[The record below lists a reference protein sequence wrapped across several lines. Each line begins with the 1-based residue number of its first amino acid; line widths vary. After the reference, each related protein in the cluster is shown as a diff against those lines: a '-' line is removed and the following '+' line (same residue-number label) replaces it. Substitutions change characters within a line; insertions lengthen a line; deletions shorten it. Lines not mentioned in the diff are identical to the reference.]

1 MYLQFLFN
9 MTGGALELSGTS
21 FLIAVAVF
29 ACLLG
34 AEIAGI
40 AILISKT
47 ARGRREK
54 QEMDRLE
61 ERSNDYYHYGFP
73 ILALGAIPKAT
84 YTALSIIA
92 GLAAVAAVVFAV
104 LLIVARKNGYLFI
117 SSKDLSALADAEKN
131 PKPMEAPA
139 VPFDQAEEQQRD
151 ACAENETAFAVFE
164 EAYQEASEQE
174 PETVEESMAVVEAPM
189 VEESSCEAVVNT
201 PAPVGD
207 PVFAD
212 GSQPYK
218 IVEKI
223 VTETQKEIVR
233 EVPASPSKNDAAA
246 EQLME
251 KLTDFL
257 DYELQKRKEADLAEN
272 DDAVAT
278 LAHKELPEEEED
290 DEEDELDEVDSDEDE
305 DLGFEESDDGEDR
318 FTGNE
323 RIVGF
328 DENTGCYL
336 VAHYRKSFEAKLIQ
350 SRPHI
355 KEYYSELKNALLSY
369 KGTKSRISWTAD
381 SFHNGRAQIAKINV
395 KTNILEL
402 YLALEPESLEGTVYR
417 GTNVGSKKKYAETP
431 FRYKLRT
438 PRKFKWAM
446 ELVQRT
452 CEEQGLSPIDIEKI
466 DYVQQ
471 YPFESTESLVER
483 KLIKEYIREEKPAT
497 TFELDPDHVPEV
509 PEEDGSVIPANA
521 NFFWELDNDALA
533 SKEPEEAFEE
543 AVEEPAE
550 EIVEETEAPEEAPA
564 SAEPAP
570 ETNVVRET
578 VKITEMRYTE
588 RYFANAE
595 PTYERIVTTHE
606 AIAAED
612 EPALTEEPVYEE
624 TEPLEEGS
632 RDVPAEEEAYVEPF
646 EEAEP
651 AAELLYEES
660 FEEAPLD
667 GETFEEELPEE
678 EEYFFDKEQP
688 AEEIVYEE
696 IYEEVP
702 AEEEIYEEVYEEV
715 PAEEEI
721 YEEVYEEAPAEEEL
735 YEEVYEEAPAEEE
748 IYEEVYEEAPAE
760 EELYEEFYEAPSREI
775 EYEEPVETTKVS
787 RDAVPTGQIP
797 LDTGVALIDICS
809 VAKAFRDGDTVNLET
824 LKEKGLVVPTARTL
838 KIYAGGALDK
848 RLSVEAHH
856 FSLEAIFAIGT
867 AGGETSMLY

>member
-1 MYLQFLFN
+1 MYLQFLFSAA
-9 MTGGALELSGTS
+9 GALELSENG

-40 AILISKT
+40 VVLISKLL
-47 ARGRREK
+47 RGRGEK
-54 QEMDRLE
+54 QEIDRLE
-61 ERSNDYYHYGFP
+61 RSSDDYYHYGFP
-73 ILALGAIPKAT
+73 MLALGAIPQAT

-92 GLAAVAAVVFAV
+92 GLAAVAAVVFAI

-117 SSKDLSALADAEKN
+117 SSKDLSALAEAERN
-131 PKPMEAPA
+131 PKPVEEPVVLADQTEEPQGEAY
-139 VPFDQAEEQQRD
+139 AESE
-151 ACAENETAFAVFE
+151 AETAFTVFE
-164 EAYQEASEQE
+164 EAYEEAFEEAPAACEE
-174 PETVEESMAVVEAPM
+174 PEEALAEVAACEEAANAPAAM
-189 VEESSCEAVVNT
+189 
-201 PAPVGD
+201 GD

-233 EVPASPSKNDAAA
+233 EVPVQTTSGAA

-257 DYELQKRKEADLAEN
+257 DYELQKRKDADTVGTETDGAVAVLAQNEN
-272 DDAVAT
+272 DREDA
-278 LAHKELPEEEED
+278 ED
-290 DEEDELDEVDSDEDE
+290 DEDE
-305 DLGFEESDDGEDR
+305 DEQETDTELDADEEDDLDFEEPDSEDR

-328 DENTGCYL
+328 DDVTGCYL

-350 SRPHI
+350 ARPRI

-381 SFHNGRAQIAKINV
+381 SFHNGRTQIAKINV

-417 GTNVGSKKKYAETP
+417 GRNVGSKKKYAETP
-431 FRYKLRT
+431 FQYKLRT

-471 YPFESTESLVER
+471 YPFESTESLVDR

-533 SKEPEEAFEE
+533 NQE
-543 AVEEPAE
+543 EEPE
-550 EIVEETEAPEEAPA
+550 EIVEEVVEALSEEPVEVLAEEAEMSEAVSA
-564 SAEPAP
+564 STEPVSTA
-570 ETNVVRET
+570 NVVKET
-578 VKITEMRYTE
+578 VKVTEMRYTE

-606 AIAAED
+606 AVASEG
-612 EPALTEEPVYEE
+612 EEALTEETVYEEVAPLEE
-624 TEPLEEGS
+624 TEPVTE
-632 RDVPAEEEAYVEPF
+632 AFYEEESEPVTESLY
-646 EEAEP
+646 EEESEP
-651 AAELLYEES
+651 ATVLLYEE
-660 FEEAPLD
+660 EES
-667 GETFEEELPEE
+667 LPEEPLAE
-678 EEYFFDKEQP
+678 EEYFFDGEQS
-688 AEEIVYEE
+688 AEEIAYEEVYEEEPVEEEVYEE
-696 IYEEVP
+696 IYEEEP
-702 AEEEIYEEVYEEV
+702 AEEEAVV
-715 PAEEEI
+715 AQ
-721 YEEVYEEAPAEEEL
+721 
-735 YEEVYEEAPAEEE
+735 
-748 IYEEVYEEAPAE
+748 
-760 EELYEEFYEAPSREI
+760 
-775 EYEEPVETTKVS
+775 KVA
-787 RDAVPTGQIP
+787 RDAVPTRQIP

-809 VAKAFRDGDTVNLET
+809 VAKAFRDGETVNLET
-824 LKEKGLVVPTARTL
+824 LKAKGLVVPTAQKL
-838 KIYAGGALDK
+838 KIYAGGSLDK